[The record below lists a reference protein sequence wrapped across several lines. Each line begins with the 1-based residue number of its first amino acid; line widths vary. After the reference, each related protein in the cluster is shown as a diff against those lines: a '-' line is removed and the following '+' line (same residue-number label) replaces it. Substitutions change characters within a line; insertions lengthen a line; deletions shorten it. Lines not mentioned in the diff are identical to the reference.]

1 MLPYNSKV
9 KRYARELRRDMT
21 DAERRLW
28 SKIRMKQ
35 LNGYQFYRQRTIGDY
50 IVDFYCPTAKLV
62 IEVDGSRHDSLQGME
77 ADRRRDE
84 YPRKLGL
91 KVLRFNDI
99 DVLNNIE
106 GVGEIILENM
116 NDREWKSPFRPTLV
130 QIRFFRSELLTTE
143 FGQQGCPHPDPLPLR
158 RARGM
163 FLR

>member
-1 MLPYNSKV
+1 MPGILPYNSKL

-35 LNGYQFYRQRTIGDY
+35 INGYQFYRQRTIGDY

-62 IEVDGSRHDSLQGME
+62 IEVDGSQHDSLQGME

-84 YPRKLGL
+84 YLRNLGL
-91 KVLRFNDI
+91 KVLRFSDI

-116 NDREWKSPFRPTLV
+116 NDREWKSPFRPP
-130 QIRFFRSELLTTE
+130 FSKGEA
-143 FGQQGCPHPDPLPLR
+143 GGGHHPL
-158 RARGM
+158 
-163 FLR
+163 